1 MPPPEIWGPPTWTL
15 LHVLAEKINE
25 EHFNVL
31 LPPLFNHIKRIC
43 SFLPCPECSHHA
55 KQFLDKIN
63 IKDIKTK
70 LDFKN
75 IIYIFHNVVNTRKKK
90 PLFIYS
96 QMDKYKNIPISNAYN
111 SFIVVYNTAGNLK
124 LLTESFH
131 RKFVIND
138 FKKWL
143 TYNIKYFI

>member
-1 MPPPEIWGPPTWTL
+1 MPPPEVWGPPTWTL

-25 EHFNVL
+25 EHFHAL
-31 LPPLFNHIKRIC
+31 FPSLFNHIKRIC

-63 IKDIKTK
+63 LNDIKTK
-70 LDFKN
+70 TDFKN
-75 IIYIFHNVVNTRKKK
+75 IIYIFHNAVNKRKRK
-90 PLFIYS
+90 PLFNYS
-96 QMDKYKNIPISNAYN
+96 QIDKYKNINITNAYN
-111 SFIVVYNTAGNLK
+111 SFIVVYNTNGNLK

-143 TYNIKYFI
+143 TDNLKYFI

>member
-1 MPPPEIWGPPTWTL
+1 MPPPEVWGPPTWTL
-15 LHVLAEKINE
+15 LHVLAEKVNE
-25 EHFNVL
+25 DNFQLL

-43 SFLPCPECSHHA
+43 SLLPCPECSQHA
-55 KQFLDKIN
+55 KQFLEKIN
-63 IKDIKTK
+63 IKDIKSKTD
-70 LDFKN
+70 LKN
-75 IIYIFHNVVNTRKKK
+75 IIYIFHNNVNVRKRK

-96 QMDKYKNIPISNAYN
+96 QLDKYKNISIMKAYN
-111 SFIVVYNTAGNLK
+111 SFIVVYNTNGNLK

-143 TYNIKYFI
+143 TDNLKYFI